1 MSEAGNRLLAGE
13 CIVMLVLLF
22 GVVLSVGCGLLNF
35 LWIERRVLRLV
46 RVRSEQSLFHSKKL
60 S

>member
-1 MSEAGNRLLAGE
+1 MHEAGNRLLAGE